1 MSILNV
7 NQNNFY
13 EVKSS
18 SKRVLL
24 DFYADWCGPCRM
36 MSPIVDEIAQENPQY
51 LVAKINVDTQVQL
64 AQEFGVTTIPTLV
77 VMQNGQ
83 ILRQSSGLKPKSE
96 ILTMLQS

>member
-64 AQEFGVTTIPTLV
+64 AQEFGVTPFRRL
-77 VMQNGQ
+77 
-83 ILRQSSGLKPKSE
+83 S
-96 ILTMLQS
+96 